1 MNKKLS
7 VNNLVISFRT
17 PAGKVQAVRN
27 ISFDLCEGETLAVVG
42 ESGSGK
48 SVTSKAIL
56 GILAGNSIIEGGS
69 IIYDGMDL
77 LKISEDEFYRIR
89 GDKIAMIF
97 QDPLSSLNPI
107 MRIGNQL
114 TEAMLLKGEARQ
126 KSCRLAF
133 NSTLAV
139 LGEEMAE
146 AENNPALKE
155 MCANF
160 DKFEFKHIELEQKFN
175 TAKESA
181 IEAADE
187 IKDVLFYIEKKVFK
201 DPKYTLEEIARLAA
215 NTVNPYVVSG
225 DDASKIHMLSKNLRK
240 AAAKEV
246 RTKDYANSTD
256 ILKQMQQILEK
267 ALEKEVPDFFSMGYY
282 LTFSDKELPDMP
294 MAELNEYLLGYMN
307 ENYMDEFRGHV
318 IRALQN
324 SAGKYNLRKK
334 EAIAVIEENRVPFE
348 AEVLEKAACTQAMER
363 MIKAVEDSIDH
374 LEIKKD
380 GVAYTFGTA
389 LRAAVNTYFEGIPK
403 NAQAAKI
410 HAKQQKKYDRLTAKG
425 KTPTWKVT
433 PSTAVDLGAA
443 KESILEAID
452 RLITHYT
459 EVLEETKERRFEE
472 ETVELIRFFKENA
485 SGVVNKVTKEMAKYK
500 AIKLMEEVGISDAR
514 IRYRQYPFEFSG
526 GMRQRIVI
534 AIALAADPDILICDE
549 PTTALDVTIQAQIL
563 ELINKLKKDR
573 NLSIIFITHDLG
585 VVANMAD
592 RIAVMYAGKIVE
604 RGTSDEIFY
613 SPAHPYTWA
622 LLSAMPDLETQERL
636 EAIPGTPP
644 NMIYPPVGDAFA
656 ERNKYAMQIDFEMQP
671 PEFRITDTH
680 SAATWLLHPDAPKVE
695 PPKAIRNRIARMKE
709 KGGTSNGC

>member
-1 MNKKLS
+1 MKKKLS
-7 VNNLVISFRT
+7 VNNLVVSFRT

-27 ISFDLCEGETLAVVG
+27 ISFDLHEGETLAVVG

-77 LKISEDEFYRIR
+77 LKITEDDFYRIR

-126 KSCRLAF
+126 KSCKEAF
-133 NSTLAV
+133 NTTLAL
-139 LGEEMAE
+139 LGDEMVAV
-146 AENNPALKE
+146 ENNAALKE
-155 MCANF
+155 LCTNF
-160 DKFEFKHIELEQKFN
+160 DKFEFKHIELESAYN
-175 TAKESA
+175 AAKESA
-181 IEAADE
+181 VEVVDE
-187 IKDVLFYIEKKVFK
+187 IEDVLFYIEKNAFD

-215 NTVNPYVVSG
+215 ATSNEYVVSG
-225 DDASKIHMLSKNLRK
+225 ADADKVKALSEELKK
-240 AAAKEV
+240 AAKEDV
-246 RTKDYANSTD
+246 RKKDYKESARIITEIQN
-256 ILKQMQQILEK
+256 LVKP
-267 ALEKEVPDFFSMGYY
+267 ALEKEVPDFFSMGYF
-282 LTFSDKELPDMP
+282 LTFSGKTLPEMSV
-294 MAELNEYLLGYMN
+294 AELNEYLVNYMN
-307 ENYMDEFRGHV
+307 ENFMNEFKAHV
-318 IRALQN
+318 VKALEN
-324 SAGKYNLRKK
+324 SAKK
-334 EAIAVIEENRVPFE
+334 HMELKAEAVKVVEANRAPFE
-348 AEVLEKAACTQAMER
+348 ADAMDKKACEAAMAE
-363 MIKAVEDSIDH
+363 MIKAVEASIDK
-374 LEIKKD
+374 LEIRKD
-380 GVAYTFGTA
+380 GVAYTFASTIK
-389 LRAAVNTYFEGIPK
+389 AAVNTYFEGIPK
-403 NAQAAKI
+403 NEKAAKL
-410 HAKQQKKYDRLTAKG
+410 HEKQQKKYDKLVAKG

-433 PSTAVDLGAA
+433 PSTAVDLDVA
-443 KESILEAID
+443 KATIIASID
-452 RLITHYT
+452 RLVNHYN
-459 EVLEETKERRFEE
+459 ELLEGGEHRDFVAEAD
-472 ETVELIRFFKENA
+472 ELITFFKENA
-485 SGVVNKVTKEMAKYK
+485 SGSVHKVTKEMAKHK

-514 IRYRQYPFEFSG
+514 TRYRQYPFEFSG

-534 AIALAADPDILICDE
+534 AIALAADPDVLICDE

-604 RGTSDEIFY
+604 TGTSEDIFY

-622 LLSAMPDLETQERL
+622 LLSAMPDLETEERL

-656 ERNKYAMQIDFEMQP
+656 DRNKYAMQIDFEMQP
-671 PEFRITDTH
+671 PEFKISDTH
-680 SAATWLLHPDAPKVE
+680 SASTWLLHPDAPKVE
-695 PPKAIRNRIARMKE
+695 MPKIIQNRIARMKA
-709 KGGTSNGC
+709 KGGASNE

>member
-1 MNKKLS
+1 MKKKLS

-27 ISFDLCEGETLAVVG
+27 ISFDLHEGETLAVVG

-77 LKISEDEFYRIR
+77 LKITEDEFYRIR

-114 TEAMLLKGEARQ
+114 TEAMLLKGKARQ
-126 KSCRLAF
+126 KACREAF
-133 NSTLAV
+133 NSTLAI
-139 LGEEMAE
+139 LGDEMVAV
-146 AENNPALKE
+146 ENNPALKE

-160 DKFEFKHIELEQKFN
+160 DKFEFKHIELEQAYN

-181 IEAADE
+181 VEVADE
-187 IKDVLFYIEKKVFK
+187 IEDVLFYIEKNVFK
-201 DPKYTLEEIARLAA
+201 DPKYTLEKMARLSAA
-215 NTVNPYVVSG
+215 TVNPYVVNG
-225 DDASKIHMLSKNLRK
+225 ADADRITALSKELKNV
-240 AAAKEV
+240 AKKDV
-246 RTKDYANSTD
+246 RAKDFTESAR
-256 ILKQMQQILEK
+256 ILTEIQTILAT
-267 ALEKEVPDFFSMGYY
+267 ALEKEEPDFFSMGYY
-282 LTFSDKELPDMP
+282 LTFSGKELPDMP
-294 MAELNEYLLGYMN
+294 VSELNDFMLNYMN
-307 ENYMDEFRGHV
+307 ENYMNEFKSHV
-318 IRALQN
+318 VKALKHSADKHNDLKEEAVRIVEANRA
-324 SAGKYNLRKK
+324 
-334 EAIAVIEENRVPFE
+334 PFE
-348 AEVLEKAACTQAMER
+348 AETLDKKACVEAMEK
-363 MIKAVEDSIDH
+363 MIKAVATSIDK

-380 GVAYTFGTA
+380 GVAYTFESTIK
-389 LRAAVNTYFEGIPK
+389 AAVNAYFEGIPK

-410 HAKQQKKYDRLTAKG
+410 HAKQQKKYDRLVSRG
-425 KTPTWKVT
+425 KTPAWKVT
-433 PSTAVDLGAA
+433 PSTAVDLDAA
-443 KESILEAID
+443 KETILEAID
-452 RLITHYT
+452 RLVVHYN
-459 EVLEETKERRFEE
+459 ELLSGEEKRNFEI
-472 ETVELIRFFKENA
+472 ETDELIKFFKENA
-485 SGVVNKVTKEMAKYK
+485 SGVVYTVTKEMAKHK

-563 ELINKLKKDR
+563 ELINKLKMDR

-604 RGTSDEIFY
+604 KGTSEEVFY

-622 LLSAMPDLETQERL
+622 LLSAMPDLETEERL

-656 ERNKYAMQIDFEMQP
+656 ERSKYAMQIDFEMQP
-671 PEFRITDTH
+671 PEFKITETH
-680 SAATWLLHPDAPKVE
+680 SASTWLLHPDAPKVE
-695 PPKAIRNRIARMKE
+695 MPQVIQNRIARMKE
-709 KGGTSNGC
+709 KGGASNE

>member
-1 MNKKLS
+1 MKKKLS

-17 PAGKVQAVRN
+17 PAGKVQAVRD
-27 ISFDLCEGETLAVVG
+27 ISFDLHEGETLAVVG

-77 LKISEDEFYRIR
+77 LKITEDDFYRIR

-126 KSCRLAF
+126 KSCREAF

-139 LGEEMAE
+139 LGNEMVAV
-146 AENNPALKE
+146 ENNPALKD

-160 DKFEFKHIELEQKFN
+160 DKFEFKHIELEQAYN

-181 IEAADE
+181 VEVADE
-187 IKDVLFYIEKKVFK
+187 IEDVLFYIEKDVFK
-201 DPKYTLEEIARLAA
+201 DPKYTLEEISRLTAA
-215 NTVNPYVVSG
+215 TVNEYVVSG
-225 DDASKIHMLSKNLRK
+225 ADADKMKALSAELKKVAKDDVRK
-240 AAAKEV
+240 
-246 RTKDYANSTD
+246 KDYTESAR
-256 ILKQMQQILEK
+256 ILKEMQTILK
-267 ALEKEVPDFFSMGYY
+267 PALEKEMPDFFSMGYF
-282 LTFSDKELPDMP
+282 LTFSGQELPNMP
-294 MAELNEYLLGYMN
+294 VAELNDYLLGYMN
-307 ENYMDEFRGHV
+307 EHYMDEFKSHV
-318 IRALQN
+318 IKALEH
-324 SAGKYNLRKK
+324 SAKSHNELKE
-334 EAIAVIEENRVPFE
+334 EAIRVIEVNRAPFE
-348 AEVLEKAACTQAMER
+348 VAEMDKKACAEAMNQ
-363 MIKAVEDSIDH
+363 MIKAVKASIDP
-374 LEIKKD
+374 LEIRKD
-380 GVAYTFGTA
+380 GVAYTFESTIQ
-389 LRAAVNTYFEGIPK
+389 AAVNTYFDGIPK
-403 NAQAAKI
+403 NKEAAKL
-410 HAKQQKKYDRLTAKG
+410 HAKQQKKYDRLVARG

-433 PSTAVDLGAA
+433 PSTAVDLDAA
-443 KESILEAID
+443 KDTILAAID
-452 RLITHYT
+452 RMVEHYK
-459 EVLEETKERRFEE
+459 EDLSDEEKRNFVV
-472 ETVELIRFFKENA
+472 ETDELIEFFKTNA
-485 SGVVNKVTKEMAKYK
+485 SGVVYKVTKEMAKHK

-604 RGTSDEIFY
+604 KGTSEEVFY
-613 SPAHPYTWA
+613 TPAHPYTWA
-622 LLSAMPDLETQERL
+622 LLSAMPDLETEERL

-656 ERNKYAMQIDFEMQP
+656 DRNKYAMQIDFEMQP
-671 PEFRITDTH
+671 PEFKITETH
-680 SAATWLLHPDAPKVE
+680 SASTWLLHPDAPKVE
-695 PPKAIRNRIARMKE
+695 PPKVIQNRIARMKE
-709 KGGTSNGC
+709 KGGVAHVE

>member
-1 MNKKLS
+1 MKKKLS
-7 VNNLVISFRT
+7 VNNLVVSFRT

-27 ISFDLCEGETLAVVG
+27 ISFDLHEGETLAVVG

-77 LKISEDEFYRIR
+77 LKITEDDFYRIR

-126 KSCRLAF
+126 KSCKEAF
-133 NSTLAV
+133 TSTLAL
-139 LGEEMAE
+139 LGNEMVAV
-146 AENNPALKE
+146 ENNAALKE
-155 MCANF
+155 LCTKF
-160 DKFEFKHIELEQKFN
+160 DKFEFKHIELESAYN
-175 TAKESA
+175 IAKESA
-181 IEAADE
+181 VEVADE
-187 IKDVLFYIEKKVFK
+187 IEDVLFYIEKDAFK

-215 NTVNPYVVSG
+215 ATPNEYVVSG
-225 DDASKIHMLSKNLRK
+225 TDANKMKSLADELKKGAAEDVRK
-240 AAAKEV
+240 
-246 RTKDYANSTD
+246 KDFSNSAR
-256 ILKQMQQILEK
+256 ILKEIQNIVK
-267 ALEKEVPDFFSMGYY
+267 PALEKEVPDFFSMGYF
-282 LTFSDKELPDMP
+282 LTFSGQTLPAMP
-294 MAELNEYLLGYMN
+294 IAELNEYLVNYMN
-307 ENYMDEFRGHV
+307 ENFMNDFKSHV
-318 IRALQN
+318 VKALEN
-324 SAGKYNLRKK
+324 SAKK
-334 EAIAVIEENRVPFE
+334 HMELKAEAVKVVQANRAPLEAAAMDKKACDAAVE
-348 AEVLEKAACTQAMER
+348 AMV
-363 MIKAVEDSIDH
+363 KAVDASIDK
-374 LEIKKD
+374 LEIRKD
-380 GVAYTFGTA
+380 GVAYTFASTIK
-389 LRAAVNTYFEGIPK
+389 AAVNTYFDGIPK
-403 NAQAAKI
+403 NEKAAKL
-410 HAKQQKKYDRLTAKG
+410 HEKQQKKYDKLVAKG

-433 PSTAVDLGAA
+433 PSTAVDLDVA
-443 KESILEAID
+443 KATITASID
-452 RLITHYT
+452 RLVNHYNELLAGGVNRDFVT
-459 EVLEETKERRFEE
+459 ETD
-472 ETVELIRFFKENA
+472 ELIAFFKENA
-485 SGVVNKVTKEMAKYK
+485 SGSVHKVTKEMAKHK

-514 IRYRQYPFEFSG
+514 TRYKQYPFEFSG

-604 RGTSDEIFY
+604 TGTSEDVFY

-622 LLSAMPDLETQERL
+622 LLSAMPDLETEERL

-656 ERNKYAMQIDFEMQP
+656 DRNKYAMQIDFEMQP
-671 PEFRITDTH
+671 PEFKISDTH
-680 SAATWLLHPDAPKVE
+680 SASTWLLHPDAPKVE
-695 PPKAIRNRIARMKE
+695 IPKIIQNRIARMKA
-709 KGGTSNGC
+709 KGGASNE

>member
-1 MNKKLS
+1 MKKKLS
-7 VNNLVISFRT
+7 VKNLVVSFRT

-27 ISFDLCEGETLAVVG
+27 ISFDLHEGETLAVVG

-77 LKISEDEFYRIR
+77 LKITEDDFYRIR

-126 KSCRLAF
+126 KSCKESF
-133 NSTLAV
+133 NTTLAL
-139 LGEEMAE
+139 LGEEMVAV
-146 AENNPALKE
+146 ENNPELKT

-160 DKFEFKHIELEQKFN
+160 DKFEFKHIELEGAYN

-181 IEAADE
+181 VEVVDE
-187 IKDVLFYIEKKVFK
+187 IEDVLFYIEKNAFN
-201 DPKYTLEEIARLAA
+201 DPKYTLEEIARLSAA
-215 NTVNPYVVSG
+215 TVNEYVVSG
-225 DDASKIHMLSKNLRK
+225 ADGDKMKALSDELKK
-240 AAAKEV
+240 AAADDV
-246 RTKDYANSTD
+246 RKKDFTNSAR
-256 ILKQMQQILEK
+256 ILTEIQSIVKPAIEK
-267 ALEKEVPDFFSMGYY
+267 AEPDFFSMGYY
-282 LTFSDKELPDMP
+282 LTFSGKELPNMP
-294 MAELNEYLLGYMN
+294 VEELNVYLADYLN
-307 ENYMDEFRGHV
+307 SNFMDEFKSHV
-318 IRALQN
+318 VKALEN
-324 SAGKYNLRKK
+324 SASRHMQLK
-334 EAIAVIEENRVPFE
+334 ADAVKVVEENRAPLE
-348 AEVLEKAACTQAMER
+348 AAEMDRKACDAAVEAMV
-363 MIKAVEDSIDH
+363 KAVEASIDR
-374 LEIKKD
+374 LEIRKD
-380 GVAYTFGTA
+380 GVAYTFA
-389 LRAAVNTYFEGIPK
+389 SAIKAAVNTYFDGIPK
-403 NAQAAKI
+403 NEKAAKL
-410 HAKQQKKYDRLTAKG
+410 HAKQQKKYDKLVAKG

-433 PSTAVDLGAA
+433 PSTAVDLDAA
-443 KESILEAID
+443 KKTITEAID
-452 RLITHYT
+452 RLLVHYK
-459 EVLEETKERRFEE
+459 ELLNGETRDFVA
-472 ETVELIRFFKENA
+472 ETDELITFFKENA
-485 SGVVNKVTKEMAKYK
+485 SGSVHKVTKEMAKHR

-514 IRYRQYPFEFSG
+514 TRYNQYPFEFSG

-604 RGTSDEIFY
+604 TGTSEDVFY

-622 LLSAMPDLETQERL
+622 LLSAMPDLETEERL

-656 ERNKYAMQIDFEMQP
+656 DRNKYAMQIDFEMQP
-671 PEFRITDTH
+671 PEFKISDTH
-680 SAATWLLHPDAPKVE
+680 SASTWLLHPDAPKVE
-695 PPKAIRNRIARMKE
+695 MPKIIQNRIARMKV
-709 KGGTSNGC
+709 KGGASNE

>member
-1 MNKKLS
+1 MKKKLS
-7 VNNLVISFRT
+7 VKNLVVSFRT

-27 ISFDLCEGETLAVVG
+27 ISFDLHEGETLAVVG

-77 LKISEDEFYRIR
+77 LKITEDDFYRIR

-126 KSCRLAF
+126 KSCKEAF
-133 NSTLAV
+133 NSTLTLLGDEIVAV
-139 LGEEMAE
+139 
-146 AENNPALKE
+146 ENNASLKE
-155 MCANF
+155 LCTNF
-160 DKFEFKHIELEQKFN
+160 DKFEFKHIELESAYN
-175 TAKESA
+175 VAKESA
-181 IEAADE
+181 VEVVDE
-187 IKDVLFYIEKKVFK
+187 IEDVLFYIEKDAFK
-201 DPKYTLEEIARLAA
+201 DPKYTLEEISRLAA
-215 NTVNPYVVSG
+215 ATANEYVVSG
-225 DDASKIHMLSKNLRK
+225 ADADKVKALSDELKK
-240 AAAKEV
+240 AAGDDV
-246 RTKDYANSTD
+246 RKKDYTNSARIITE
-256 ILKQMQQILEK
+256 IQNIVKP
-267 ALEKEVPDFFSMGYY
+267 ALEKETPDFFSMGYF
-282 LTFSDKELPDMP
+282 LTFSGKALPEMP
-294 MAELNEYLLGYMN
+294 VADLNEYLVNFMN
-307 ENYMDEFRGHV
+307 ENFMDDFKSHV
-318 IRALQN
+318 VKALEN
-324 SAGKYNLRKK
+324 SAKK
-334 EAIAVIEENRVPFE
+334 HMELKAEAVKVVEANR
-348 AEVLEKAACTQAMER
+348 AVLEADNMDKKACDTAMDA
-363 MIKAVEDSIDH
+363 MIKAVDASIDK
-374 LEIKKD
+374 LEIRKD
-380 GVAYTFGTA
+380 GVAYTFGSTIK
-389 LRAAVNTYFEGIPK
+389 AAVKTYFEGIPK
-403 NAQAAKI
+403 NEKAAKL
-410 HAKQQKKYDRLTAKG
+410 HEKQQKKYDRLVAKG

-433 PSTAVDLGAA
+433 PSTAVDLEVAKATITAA
-443 KESILEAID
+443 LD
-452 RLITHYT
+452 RLVEHYNELLAGGETRDFMT
-459 EVLEETKERRFEE
+459 EAE
-472 ETVELIRFFKENA
+472 ELIAFFKENA
-485 SGVVNKVTKEMAKYK
+485 SGSVHKVTKEMAKHR

-514 IRYRQYPFEFSG
+514 TRYNQYPFEFSG

-604 RGTSDEIFY
+604 TGTSEDIFY

-622 LLSAMPDLETQERL
+622 LLSAMPDLETEERL

-656 ERNKYAMQIDFEMQP
+656 DRNKYAMQIDFEMQP
-671 PEFRITDTH
+671 PEFKISDTH
-680 SAATWLLHPDAPKVE
+680 SASTWLLHPDAPKVE
-695 PPKAIRNRIARMKE
+695 IPQIIQNRIARMKA
-709 KGGTSNGC
+709 KGGASNE

>member
-1 MNKKLS
+1 MKKKLS
-7 VNNLVISFRT
+7 VKNLVVSFRT

-27 ISFDLCEGETLAVVG
+27 ISFDLHEGETLAVVG

-69 IIYDGMDL
+69 IVYDGMDL
-77 LKISEDEFYRIR
+77 LKITEDEFYRIR

-126 KSCRLAF
+126 KSCKDAF
-133 NSTLAV
+133 NSTLAL
-139 LGEEMAE
+139 LGDEMVAV
-146 AENNPALKE
+146 ENNPALKE

-160 DKFEFKHIELEQKFN
+160 DKFEFKHIELESAYN

-181 IEAADE
+181 VEVVDE
-187 IKDVLFYIEKKVFK
+187 IEDVLFYIEKNAFD

-215 NTVNPYVVSG
+215 ATVNEYVVTG
-225 DDASKIHMLSKNLRK
+225 TDADKIKALSAELKKNASADVRK
-240 AAAKEV
+240 
-246 RTKDYANSTD
+246 KDYTESVRMLKEMQD
-256 ILKQMQQILEK
+256 IIKPVLD
-267 ALEKEVPDFFSMGYY
+267 KEMPDFFSMGYF
-282 LTFSDKELPDMP
+282 LTFSGQTLPKMP
-294 MAELNEYLLGYMN
+294 VSELNEYLLNYLN
-307 ENYMDEFRGHV
+307 EHFMDEFKSHV
-318 IRALQN
+318 VKALEN
-324 SAGKYNLRKK
+324 SAKRHMELKA
-334 EAIAVIEENRVPFE
+334 EAVKVVEANRATLE
-348 AEVLEKAACTQAMER
+348 AENMDKKACDAAMDA
-363 MIKAVEDSIDH
+363 MIKAVEASIDK
-374 LEIKKD
+374 LEIRKD
-380 GVAYTFGTA
+380 GVAYTFGSTIK
-389 LRAAVNTYFEGIPK
+389 AAVNTYFEGIPK
-403 NAQAAKI
+403 NAKAAKL
-410 HAKQQKKYDRLTAKG
+410 HDKQQKKYDKLVAKG

-433 PSTAVDLGAA
+433 PSTAVDLEVA
-443 KESILEAID
+443 KTTITAAID
-452 RLITHYT
+452 RLLEHYKELLSGGETRDFQT
-459 EVLEETKERRFEE
+459 ETD
-472 ETVELIRFFKENA
+472 ELIVFFKENA
-485 SGVVNKVTKEMAKYK
+485 SGSVHKVTKEMAKHR

-514 IRYRQYPFEFSG
+514 TRYRQYPFEFSG

-604 RGTSDEIFY
+604 TGTSEDVFY

-622 LLSAMPDLETQERL
+622 LLSAMPDLETEERL

-656 ERNKYAMQIDFEMQP
+656 DRNKYAMQIDFEMQP
-671 PEFRITDTH
+671 PEFRISDTH
-680 SAATWLLHPDAPKVE
+680 SASTWLLHPDAPKVE
-695 PPKAIRNRIARMKE
+695 IPQIIQNRIARMKK
-709 KGGTSNGC
+709 KGGASNE